1 MADEIIN
8 GIPTRLLGS
17 TGVRVTALCV
27 GGFHIGKD
35 RDVNLGV
42 QIIRTAIDEGINFL
56 DNAWCYNGGL
66 SENIMGQA
74 LQDGYREKVILMTK
88 NHGRDGN
95 TYTKQLEESLKRLKT
110 DHIDLVQFHEIVNE
124 GDPEKIFTQGAIEAA
139 IKAKDEGKIRF
150 IGFTGH
156 RWPHLFR
163 EMLEYDFPWD
173 TVQHPVNL
181 LDAQYRSFTQE
192 ILPLLTARG
201 IGAIGMKSLA
211 GGSLLETGISAKDAI
226 HYSLSLPIDTLVSG
240 MDSVEVLEKN
250 LNIVRNWF
258 QLSAIVMDDLEQQAS
273 TFAADGHLEKYK
285 KISK

>member
-1 MADEIIN
+1 
-8 GIPTRLLGS
+8 
-17 TGVRVTALCV
+17 
-27 GGFHIGKD
+27 
-35 RDVNLGV
+35 
-42 QIIRTAIDEGINFL
+42 
-56 DNAWCYNGGL
+56 
-66 SENIMGQA
+66 MGQA

-192 ILPLLTARG
+192 ILPPLTARG